1 MWELALME
9 SLDQDLTRNVKPELT
24 TGPLRSLLNANPTL
38 CHVFFAEVAG
48 KARYTHLVIRAS
60 NKHIQTCRPPLCFD
74 TLEPPAHTSHG
85 TGEKVSTGSR
95 QTPSVSTTLVSISAI
110 ASKVNRRKTRT
121 AASPEV
127 RLQRT
132 NSKAARWH
140 VNSMQAPSEL

>member
-1 MWELALME
+1 MWKIAQME
-9 SLDQDLTRNVKPELT
+9 SLDQDYEQLKLELT
-24 TGPLRSLLNANPTL
+24 TGTLRSSLNANPTL
-38 CHVFFAEVAG
+38 VPCVFAEVAG
-48 KARYTHLVIRAS
+48 KARYLYLVIRAS
-60 NKHIQTCRPPLCFD
+60 DKHMQTCRPPFCFD

-132 NSKAARWH
+132 NSKAG
-140 VNSMQAPSEL
+140 